1 MAGDRIDPYDLN
13 RSLEVWRVTLVDDGQ
28 GGQSDTWAQLSG
40 SAGTVRAKVNEPSAA
55 ERVEAMRSGVDLAYQ
70 VHLLPDA
77 DVRRGDQLRAVGEV
91 FRVKSTVRPSTPT
104 YLRAQCERD
113 EVETNDES

>member
-1 MAGDRIDPYDLN
+1 MSGDRIDPYDLN
-13 RSLEVWRVTLVDDGQ
+13 TTLEVWRVTLTEDGQ
-28 GGQSDTWAQLSG
+28 GGSSETWAEVG
-40 SAGTVRAKVNEPSAA
+40 SVLAKVNEPTAA

-70 VHLLPDA
+70 VHLLPDE
-77 DVRRGDQLRAVGEV
+77 DVRRGDELRGDGEV

-113 EVETNDES
+113 QVETFDES